1 MFKLIQMNGPS
12 PEEKEVLSGLHVL
25 RNYQATVSHALRE
38 QASTHVENNDYI
50 KLLPDDPE
58 QYPSQK
64 ITHVY
69 HDSTPADTNTITS
82 IAEAANPNFPNM
94 LGTLSANESIERGNT
109 RALELLSS
117 GGNLVIATNH
127 SDIRDVA
134 EALAAFAVSLKTT
147 AEVNSQDT
155 EFSTILMLG
164 KILTHLEMYGVA
176 ATDIIGNLCDRQYF
190 SFPRS
195 ATTESSGLSRKV
207 IDPYN
212 KMLRR
217 IVQHQLGKGSN
228 LFGIALSGTTD
239 KPVGGNQ
246 DLIGLGRVSKGTLKI
261 LQSPNTLVVPVAMWR
276 GRTAD
281 ESVFEIV
288 GVPTAISDEA
298 HMHRMMGNIA
308 TRLSDVV
315 IDKTFT
321 YKAEPV
327 SS

>member
-1 MFKLIQMNGPS
+1 MNGPS
-12 PEEKEVLSGLHVL
+12 PEEREALSGLHVL

-38 QASTHVENNDYI
+38 QASVHVENNDYI
-50 KLLPDDPE
+50 ELLPDNPE
-58 QYPSQK
+58 KYPSQK

-69 HDSTPADTNTITS
+69 HDGTPVDTDTITS
-82 IAEAANPNFPNM
+82 IAEAANPNFPAM
-94 LGTLSANESIERGNT
+94 LETLVANESIERGST

-134 EALAAFAVSLKTT
+134 EALAAFAVTLKTT
-147 AEVNSQDT
+147 AETNAQDANFNT
-155 EFSTILMLG
+155 VLMLG

-176 ATDIIGNLCDRQYF
+176 ATDIIGSLCDRQYF

-195 ATTESSGLSRKV
+195 ASTESSGLSRKV

-217 IVQHQLGKGSN
+217 IVQHQLAKGGN

-239 KPVGGNQ
+239 KPINGNQ
-246 DLIGLGRVSKGTLKI
+246 DMIGLGRVSKGTLKI

-276 GRTAD
+276 GQTAD

-288 GVPTAISDEA
+288 DVPTAISDEA
-298 HMHRMMGNIA
+298 HMHRMMGSIA
-308 TRLSDVV
+308 TKLSDVV
-315 IDKTFT
+315 TDKTFT
-321 YKAEPV
+321 YKADPV
-327 SS
+327 TL